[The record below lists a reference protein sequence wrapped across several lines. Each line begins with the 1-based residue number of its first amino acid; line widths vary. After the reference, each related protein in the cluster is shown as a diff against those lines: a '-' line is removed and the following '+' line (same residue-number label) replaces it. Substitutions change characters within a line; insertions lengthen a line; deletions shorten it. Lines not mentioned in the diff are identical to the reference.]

1 MKILGKS
8 RGLAAILAVAV
19 GLVAVPASAQM
30 APTGSNPAA
39 PQTPAKPA
47 APAAPA
53 APAKPADPNA
63 LLQSADKK
71 LKANDY
77 AGALADY
84 EASNTAK
91 ASPKA
96 DIGIARSH
104 DKLGHFAEAVVA
116 YDRLVAAAPKDM
128 KAEVDEAKKRSDEI
142 KAMPGKV
149 HLETTPAGAQII
161 VDPKGDQDAPL
172 PQTTPTDLDLPAGK
186 HKIKV
191 QAEGYEPTE
200 KEIDVTFA
208 SKQDVKVELTKKPEA
223 APVPPPPVTAE
234 PTTPAP
240 APPPPPP
247 AEPRSRLPAYV
258 TGGVAVLALGIGTG
272 FGIKAL
278 SQSSDFDK
286 TPTTKIADD
295 GENNAL
301 IADMMFGIA
310 ITFGVTSAV
319 LFLSN
324 DAPQTAKA
332 TPAQPKP
339 VAKKITVT
347 PTPYVTP
354 SGGGAGAVIKF

>member
-19 GLVAVPASAQM
+19 GLLAAPAMAQM
-30 APTGSNPAA
+30 APTGTNPAQ

-47 APAAPA
+47 TPA

-63 LLQSADKK
+63 LLQSAEKK
-71 LKANDY
+71 FKANDY

-104 DKLGHFAEAVVA
+104 DKLGHFAEAVAA

-128 KAEVDEAKKRSDEI
+128 KAETDEAKKRSDEI

-161 VDPKGDQDAPL
+161 VDPKGEQDQPI
-172 PQTTPTDLDLPAGK
+172 PQTTPADLDLPAGK

-191 QAEGYEPTE
+191 QAEGYEPAE
-200 KEIDVTFA
+200 KEVDVTYA
-208 SKQDVKVELTKKPEA
+208 SKQDVKVELTKKAEPT
-223 APVPPPPVTAE
+223 PPTPPPVVAE
-234 PTTPAP
+234 PATPAP
-240 APPPPPP
+240 TPPPPPP
-247 AEPRSRLPAYV
+247 PEPRSKVPAYV
-258 TGGVAVLALGIGTG
+258 TGGVAILAVGIGTG

-286 TPTTKIADD
+286 TPTTKKADD

-324 DAPQTAKA
+324 DAPQSAKA

-339 VAKKITVT
+339 VAKKVTVT